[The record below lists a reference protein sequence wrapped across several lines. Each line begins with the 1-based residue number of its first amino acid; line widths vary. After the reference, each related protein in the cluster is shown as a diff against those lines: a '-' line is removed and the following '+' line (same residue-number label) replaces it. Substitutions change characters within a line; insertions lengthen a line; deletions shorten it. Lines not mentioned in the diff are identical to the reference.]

1 MHKPGLS
8 FILVFLVLMVLS
20 SQSFA
25 HPMGNFSISHYARI
39 NASSTAIS
47 IHAVLDYAEIPT
59 FQLFS
64 DWGIRSKVEGSQAE
78 IQPMVEQLVAKLEPC
93 FRLVID
99 GVPTTLQVSNIKHET
114 TAGAGGLLTLRV
126 SFDLLTAWK
135 PAPVRLEFY
144 DDSYGERIGWKEMV
158 VAADPGFEFP
168 EGNSFTADRSA
179 ALTRYPSDPLTPDP
193 NLSTIAIRIMPGIG
207 LAPAPG
213 DSTSTAA
220 PARETPGSF
229 LSGNLV
235 RGDRLSEILSHREL
249 PIRMALIGVGIAF
262 VLGALHAM
270 SPGHGKTLVAAYLVG
285 NRGTARHAIFLGG
298 IVTFTHTVGVF
309 LLGVITLFASSYIV
323 PEKLYP
329 WMGLISGL
337 MIVGIGVNLFRG
349 RLSRYGH
356 DVRGHHHHGPG
367 GHSHE
372 IPEGITLRSLVAL
385 GVSGGIVPCPS
396 ALVVLLSAI
405 ALHRVELG
413 LLLLVAFSLGLA
425 SSLVAVGVLV
435 VRAGRLIE
443 RTPLAHGLAGVLP
456 VVSAGIITVTGF
468 GIAAESFAATG
479 FLGDT
484 SLLLQTQVLI
494 VLGLGLLLG
503 LKHATDADHIVAV
516 TTFVSESKSLW
527 RSCGIGVFWGIGHT
541 LSLALAGFV
550 VIVFKVSIPGW
561 LETRLELVVAV
572 MLIALG
578 ARVLIRTLGGK
589 IEVHDH
595 THIHSRTVSHS
606 HWHLHT
612 SDEQLAHDHSGWAHL
627 GLRPLLV
634 GMVHGAAGSAA
645 LMLLVLSTI
654 QSPLEAFLYILV
666 FGFGSVLGMLL
677 ISCLLAL
684 PLHFAKGRVAAS
696 YKPIQLTAG
705 LFSCLFGLYLGLE
718 IWSSMP

>member
-1 MHKPGLS
+1 MRKPGPS
-8 FILVFLVLMVLS
+8 FIFAVLTLTASSGNLS
-20 SQSFA
+20 A

-39 NASSTAIS
+39 NASPTAIS
-47 IHAVLDYAEIPT
+47 VHIVLDYAEIPT

-64 DWGIRSKVEGSQAE
+64 DWGIRSEAEKTQDE
-78 IQPMVEQLVAKLEPC
+78 IQPLVEQLVSGLKPR
-93 FRLVID
+93 FRLRID
-99 GVPTTLQVSNIKHET
+99 GLPTTLQASNIKHET
-114 TAGAGGLLTLRV
+114 TAGAAGLLTLRV
-126 SFDLLTAWK
+126 SFDLMTAWK
-135 PAPVRLEFY
+135 PASVRLEFF
-144 DDSYGERIGWKEMV
+144 DDSYRERIGWKEMV
-158 VAADPGFEFP
+158 VAANTGFDFP
-168 EGNSFTADRSA
+168 EGNAFSNDRSS
-179 ALTRYPSDPLTPDP
+179 ALTTYPSDPLMSAP
-193 NLSTIAIRIMPGIG
+193 NLSAVAIRI
-207 LAPAPG
+207 APAIGRTPKP
-213 DSTSTAA
+213 DNSTSVAGAVTEK
-220 PARETPGSF
+220 PRSF
-229 LSGNLV
+229 SANLV
-235 RGDRLSEILSHREL
+235 RGDRLSEILGHREL
-249 PIRMALIGVGIAF
+249 PVRLVLIAIGIAF

-285 NRGTARHAIFLGG
+285 NRGTARHAVLLGA
-298 IVTFTHTVGVF
+298 IVTFTHTAGVF
-309 LLGVITLFASSYIV
+309 LLGLVTLFASSYIV

-337 MIVGIGVNLFRG
+337 MILGIGVNLFRG
-349 RLSRYGH
+349 RLSRFRH
-356 DVRGHHHHGPG
+356 DGSGDHDHGPG
-367 GHSHE
+367 GHTHE
-372 IPEGITLRSLVAL
+372 IPESITPRSLVAL

-413 LLLLVAFSLGLA
+413 LVMLVAFSLGLA
-425 SSLVAVGVLV
+425 SLLVAVGLLV

-443 RTPLAHGLAGVLP
+443 RTPLAHALSGALP
-456 VVSAGIITVTGF
+456 VVSAGIVTVIGF
-468 GIAAESFAATG
+468 GIAAESFAGTG
-479 FLGDT
+479 LLGDT
-484 SLLLQTQVLI
+484 SLLFQTEALI

-561 LETRLELVVAV
+561 LETRLEFIVAL
-572 MLIALG
+572 MLMALG
-578 ARVLIRTLGGK
+578 ARVLIRTLRGK
-589 IEVHDH
+589 IELHDH
-595 THIHSRTVSHS
+595 THKHSGTIWHS
-606 HWHLHT
+606 HWHVHAGG
-612 SDEQLAHDHSGWAHL
+612 EPHEHNHAGWTHL
-627 GLRPLLV
+627 GLRPMLV

-654 QSPLEAFLYILV
+654 RSPLESFVYILV
-666 FGFGSVLGMLL
+666 FGLGSVLGMLL

-684 PLHFAKGRVAAS
+684 PLHWAKGRVAAS

>member
-1 MHKPGLS
+1 MRKPGPS
-8 FILVFLVLMVLS
+8 FIFAVLTLTASSGNLS
-20 SQSFA
+20 A

-39 NASSTAIS
+39 NASPTAIS
-47 IHAVLDYAEIPT
+47 VHIVVDYAEIPT

-64 DWGIRSKVEGSQAE
+64 DWGIRSEAEKTQDE
-78 IQPMVEQLVAKLEPC
+78 IQPLVEQLVSGLKPR
-93 FRLVID
+93 FRLRID
-99 GVPTTLQVSNIKHET
+99 GLPTTLQASNIKHET
-114 TAGAGGLLTLRV
+114 TAGAAGLLTLRV
-126 SFDLLTAWK
+126 SFDLMTAWK
-135 PAPVRLEFY
+135 PASVRLEFF
-144 DDSYGERIGWKEMV
+144 DDSYRERIGWKEMV
-158 VAADPGFEFP
+158 VAANTGFDFP
-168 EGNSFTADRSA
+168 EGNAFSNDRSS
-179 ALTRYPSDPLTPDP
+179 ALTTYPSDPLMSAP
-193 NLSTIAIRIMPGIG
+193 NLSAVAIRI
-207 LAPAPG
+207 APAIGRTPKP
-213 DSTSTAA
+213 DNSTSVAGAVTEK
-220 PARETPGSF
+220 PRSF
-229 LSGNLV
+229 SANLV
-235 RGDRLSEILSHREL
+235 RGDRLSEILGHREL
-249 PIRMALIGVGIAF
+249 PVRLVLIAIGIAF

-285 NRGTARHAIFLGG
+285 NRGTARHAVLLGA
-298 IVTFTHTVGVF
+298 IVTFTHTAGVF
-309 LLGVITLFASSYIV
+309 LLGLVTLFASSYIV

-337 MIVGIGVNLFRG
+337 MILGIGVNLFRG
-349 RLSRYGH
+349 RLSRFRH
-356 DVRGHHHHGPG
+356 DGSGDHDHGPG
-367 GHSHE
+367 GHTHE
-372 IPEGITLRSLVAL
+372 IPESITPRSLVAL

-413 LLLLVAFSLGLA
+413 LVMLVAFSLGLA
-425 SSLVAVGVLV
+425 SLLVAVGLLV

-443 RTPLAHGLAGVLP
+443 RTPLAHALSGALP
-456 VVSAGIITVTGF
+456 VVSAGIVTVIGF
-468 GIAAESFAATG
+468 GIAAESFAGTG
-479 FLGDT
+479 LLGDT
-484 SLLLQTQVLI
+484 SLLFQTEALI

-561 LETRLELVVAV
+561 LETRLEFIVAL
-572 MLIALG
+572 MLMALG
-578 ARVLIRTLGGK
+578 ARVLIRTLRGK
-589 IEVHDH
+589 IELHDH
-595 THIHSRTVSHS
+595 THKHSGTIWHS
-606 HWHLHT
+606 HWHVHAGG
-612 SDEQLAHDHSGWAHL
+612 EPHEHNHAGWTHL
-627 GLRPLLV
+627 GLRPMLV

-654 QSPLEAFLYILV
+654 RSPLESFVYILV
-666 FGFGSVLGMLL
+666 FGLGSVLGMLL

-684 PLHFAKGRVAAS
+684 PLHWAKGRVAAS